1 MTDDIPTTGPG
12 HKAEV
17 LERTVAYKG
26 FFQMHELTLRHT
38 LFRGGWSKSFSREV
52 FVRGEAAGILLYD
65 PDRDSLVLVEQF
77 RVGALAA
84 GEAPWMLEI
93 VAGIVDPGETAA
105 EVVVRE
111 AMEEAG
117 CTATDVFPISRFM
130 PSPGGCSEVISLF
143 CGRVDSQGV
152 GGVHGLES
160 ENEDIRVHVVPADQ
174 AIAWMDEGR
183 FTNSIALIAL
193 GWFARHRDS
202 LRRRW
207 PVTT

>member
-1 MTDDIPTTGPG
+1 MTDDLPATGQG
-12 HKAEV
+12 QEAEV
-17 LERTVAYKG
+17 LERAVAHRG

-38 LFRGGWSKSFSREV
+38 LFRGGWSQPFSREV
-52 FVRGEAAGILLYD
+52 FIRGAAAGILLYD

-84 GEAPWMLEI
+84 GEPPWMLEI
-93 VAGIVDPGETAA
+93 VAGIVDEGETAA
-105 EVVVRE
+105 DVVVRE

-117 CTATDVFPISRFM
+117 CTATDVFPINRFL

-143 CGRVDSQGV
+143 CGRVDSRGV

-183 FTNSIALIAL
+183 IVNAIALVAL